1 MIKTLQIVILLVT
14 TLLTNAHAQSA
25 TEEIASLKKQVSSLK
40 QANAKLEQ
48 NVSMLKKEVTEL
60 KDKVNGQLKDFD
72 EKMKAV
78 SDSVKTKQAV
88 IARCDNRIGQIFH
101 SLDRRK
107 TAFYAIFVV
116 ALLLLG
122 ILFLLVARRFKLVI
136 NHSEVR
142 VSNVKDTLETEIY
155 KVKED
160 LLTQISELRSE
171 LVKTKEDLKKQMEK

>member
-1 MIKTLQIVILLVT
+1 MIRTLQIAVLLAA
-14 TLLTNAHAQSA
+14 TLLTNAQAQSA
-25 TEEIASLKKQVSSLK
+25 ADEIASLKKQVTSLK
-40 QANAKLEQ
+40 QVNAKLEQ
-48 NVSMLKKEVTEL
+48 TIVSLKKEITGV
-60 KDKVNGQLKDFD
+60 KDNVNSQLKDFD

-88 IARCDNRIGQIFH
+88 IDRCNSRIGQIFH

-116 ALLLLG
+116 ALLLVTL
-122 ILFLLVARRFKLVI
+122 IFLLVARRFKLVI
-136 NHSEVR
+136 KHSEVR
-142 VSNVKDTLETEIY
+142 VSNVKDTLETEIH